1 MRKSINL
8 ILGCMCVFAISSS
21 MTLAQ
26 PPAQKSS
33 SGKAKLKLRV
43 MGVPKKGE
51 STKSKTEQVDAYW
64 QFTYQ
69 VGSLKPVFNGKIE
82 AGQQAAYGGGDYG
95 YGGGMGAPGG
105 GYGGEGGYGGGGMG
119 GSGYGSDGSDGKTLV
134 LYAIALDEA
143 GENERQKVRILT
155 QYSTMFEPSGASYDE
170 GGGYGMG
177 MGAGMG
183 PGGGAGMGLGGMMG
197 AGGGEGMGD
206 DMGMGMGAGM
216 GMGGMDGGY
225 GGVPLLGDLQE
236 LNEQTKPKSKSLSQ
250 TELELVKSIVSQQ
263 VWRDTL
269 IDEIK
274 AKSKDE
280 EFIASAEPKL
290 IGLLKE
296 QYQTQLDRQKME
308 IQRIE
313 SKVAKLKSELARRE
327 AAADRVIQVQ
337 AGRIVLQAQG
347 LLND

>member
-1 MRKSINL
+1 
-8 ILGCMCVFAISSS
+8 
-21 MTLAQ
+21 
-26 PPAQKSS
+26 
-33 SGKAKLKLRV
+33 
-43 MGVPKKGE
+43 
-51 STKSKTEQVDAYW
+51 
-64 QFTYQ
+64 
-69 VGSLKPVFNGKIE
+69 
-82 AGQQAAYGGGDYG
+82 
-95 YGGGMGAPGG
+95 
-105 GYGGEGGYGGGGMG
+105 
-119 GSGYGSDGSDGKTLV
+119 
-134 LYAIALDEA
+134 
-143 GENERQKVRILT
+143 
-155 QYSTMFEPSGASYDE
+155 
-170 GGGYGMG
+170 
-177 MGAGMG
+177 
-183 PGGGAGMGLGGMMG
+183 MGLGGMMG

-274 AKSKDE
+274 SKSKDE

-296 QYQTQLDRQKME
+296 QYKTQLDRQKME